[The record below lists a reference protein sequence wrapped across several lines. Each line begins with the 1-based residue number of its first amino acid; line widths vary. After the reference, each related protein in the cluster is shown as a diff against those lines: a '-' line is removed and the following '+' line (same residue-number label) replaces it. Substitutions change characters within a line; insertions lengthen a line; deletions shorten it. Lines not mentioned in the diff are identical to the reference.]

1 MNGQTRRAH
10 PQRWRILGLLGVAQL
25 MLILDVTVVAI
36 ALPHIAAELALDR
49 EALTWVVSGYTLAF
63 GGFLLLGGR
72 AADVFGARRLVLAG
86 LLVFAGASLLAG
98 LATSGSVLLAGR
110 ITQGLAAAIMAPAAL
125 SLVVTLFDG
134 DERNRAL
141 GIWSALAG
149 GGAALG
155 VLLGGVLTA
164 GPGWRWVLFINVP
177 IALVLVLALR
187 TRLPAHSSP
196 YARGRL
202 DLLGAAL
209 VTAAT
214 GTLIYA
220 LIRAGDRGWATATT
234 AALIG
239 VAALLY
245 GAFALRQRLA
255 AAPLMD
261 LRMLVR
267 RPLTIGML
275 LILVATA
282 LLIAVFFLGTFYFQN
297 YRGYGALQTG
307 LLFLPVAVATMIGA
321 ALAGRLIGAVGAR
334 ALGSGGLLVAALG
347 MAVPALVDGT
357 LAVAMGV
364 SIVGAGAG
372 TVFVVASATAL
383 GQIEP
388 QEAGLASGI
397 LSTFH
402 EFGASLGAAVVSSVA
417 AASIAGDTYD
427 GFERGFTTAAAV
439 AAAAAVV
446 AFLLIPGRQT
456 RLAASELEPTDAGDL
471 DPGERGQPVSPRG
484 GTESA
489 EGSAGS

>member
-1 MNGQTRRAH
+1 VAESMGTTSQGAH

-36 ALPHIAAELALDR
+36 ALPHIGADLALDR

-110 ITQGLAAAIMAPAAL
+110 ITQGLAAAMLAPAAL

-141 GIWSALAG
+141 GIWSALGA

-155 VLLGGVLTA
+155 VLLGGLLTA
-164 GPGWRWVLFINVP
+164 GPGWRWVLFVNVP
-177 IALVLVLALR
+177 IGLLLVLGLW
-187 TRLPAHSSP
+187 TRLPAGLSP

-220 LIRAGDRGWATATT
+220 LIRAGDSGWATTTT
-234 AALIG
+234 AALIAL
-239 VAALLY
+239 AALLY
-245 GAFALRQRLA
+245 GAFAVRQRLA
-255 AAPLMD
+255 ATPLMD
-261 LRMLVR
+261 LRLLAR
-267 RPLTIGML
+267 RPVTTGTL
-275 LILVATA
+275 LIFVATA
-282 LLIAVFFLGTFYFQN
+282 LTITVFFLGTFYFQN
-297 YRGYGALQTG
+297 YRGYGALPTG
-307 LLFLPVAVATMIGA
+307 LLFLPVAVATMIA
-321 ALAGRLIGAVGAR
+321 ANVAGRLIGAVGAR
-334 ALGSGGLLVAALG
+334 ALGTGGLLVAATG
-347 MAVPALVDGT
+347 MAVPALAEGT
-357 LAVAMGV
+357 LAMAIGV

-372 TVFVVASATAL
+372 IVFVVASATAL

-397 LSTFH
+397 LATFH
-402 EFGASLGAAVVSSVA
+402 EFGASLGAAVVSSIA
-417 AASIAGDTYD
+417 AASIAGATYD
-427 GFERGFTTAAAV
+427 GFERGFTTGAAV
-439 AAAAAVV
+439 AAVAAVV
-446 AFLLIPGRQT
+446 AYFVTPGRPP
-456 RLAASELEPTDAGDL
+456 LSAAAEPA
-471 DPGERGQPVSPRG
+471 PRP
-484 GTESA
+484 EPRA
-489 EGSAGS
+489 REEV